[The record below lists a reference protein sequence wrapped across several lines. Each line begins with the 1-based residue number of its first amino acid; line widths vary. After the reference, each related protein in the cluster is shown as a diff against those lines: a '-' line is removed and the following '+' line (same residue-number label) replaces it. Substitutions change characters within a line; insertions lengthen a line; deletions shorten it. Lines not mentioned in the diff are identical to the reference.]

1 MLKKLDFFGSQIQ
14 LRFNKEPTYKSQ
26 IGSIITILII
36 LFISFRFITI
46 LLSVISRKNPFIIY
60 TQRQVDDPSLFVV
73 TSKSFP
79 MAFALENLDSQY
91 FIDEQIYTVSAQ
103 LQQRIQIFNN
113 TSQQYDIVWN
123 VFDIQVQPCTKDNF
137 QNPDNDKYYLNLD
150 YQNMYCFSPD
160 SQLDIQGDFPSLIF
174 SFITFQ
180 VNKCQINCKSEDVI
194 NQYLKKNYFGLQLSD
209 AYVDI
214 TNKDNPFQM
223 YSRDMFWPISTQQQ
237 KDITVYI
244 RNNYVYSDFGWLF
257 SDIITQK
264 FPSYSYQDIDVFP
277 IQQSDDYL
285 LSVTF
290 RFEKQQENVY
300 RRSYLDFIGII
311 SQIGGFAQSLLA
323 IGYLICRKISQLQLN
338 QSIINQIFNYEESE
352 TQNNLQQQFQEL
364 DSEKQQDQKQ
374 QIQQPP
380 NEYQIQE
387 LNQNNKNSFIQ
398 EIYQKNK
405 FNYQNNSNI
414 SIGSHSFK
422 QEQLKAQSKKQQS
435 NEKQDSQAP
444 SFMKQKQ
451 LIIKKRSSK
460 LESSKKQHNQSGQN
474 IGGKQILNKYLQDEI
489 YDQSISQSTQF
500 KNNSNLPSKQINSPQ
515 KVQKK
520 VEKEFSKL
528 FNQQTNCMKMS
539 LWQYFLSYFCPFG
552 KLKQKKKIIQYS
564 IDKLYQNLDILQI
577 LKRLLEVEKLKRLLL
592 DPDQIKLLDYLP
604 KPTIH
609 LDLVL
614 NKQSTENIYK
624 NKEVNLLYQDNRSEM
639 QKAKDAFEAYKK
651 IQNKKNFSL
660 LDQKL
665 IDMLDQ
671 NLVQIFEAQNENSI
685 SQNQHNKSNQQSQQ
699 QSFSFTPLFN
709 FQNEKFKNLDNVSSE
724 AIQHQDAN
732 NCFMNQYDDSKQL
745 ENQNLQFS
753 YQQSINN
760 NRNSVIKNDI
770 FTLHQNYTSNSEQEV
785 EVAQENF
792 YNNLQNQLE
801 NYEIT
806 QK

>member
-14 LRFNKEPTYKSQ
+14 LRFNQEPTYKSQ

-36 LFISFRFITI
+36 TFISFRFLSI
-46 LLSVISRKNPFIIY
+46 LLSVLSRKNPFIIY
-60 TQRQVDDPSLFVV
+60 TQRQVDDPSLFVA

-91 FIDEQIYTVSAQ
+91 FIDEQIYTVSAE
-103 LQQRIQIFNN
+103 LQQRIQNFNN
-113 TSQQYDIVWN
+113 TSQQYDIIWQN
-123 VFDIQVQPCTKDNF
+123 LEIQVQPCTKDNF
-137 QNPDNDKYYLNLD
+137 QNPDNSKYYLNLD
-150 YQNMYCFSPD
+150 YKNMYCFSPD
-160 SQLDIQGDFPSLIF
+160 SQLDIQGDFPSLKFSQIIF
-174 SFITFQ
+174 K
-180 VNKCQINCKSEDVI
+180 VHKCQINCKSEDVI
-194 NQYLKKNYFGLQLSD
+194 NQYLQKNYFGLQLSD

-214 TNKDNPFQM
+214 TEKENPFQM

-237 KDITVYI
+237 KDITIYI

-285 LSVTF
+285 LSVVF
-290 RFEKQQENVY
+290 RLEKQQENVY

-352 TQNNLQQQFQEL
+352 TQENPQQQFQEFM
-364 DSEKQQDQKQ
+364 SEKQQDQKQ
-374 QIQQPP
+374 QNQQSPLA
-380 NEYQIQE
+380 YE
-387 LNQNNKNSFIQ
+387 LNQNQNNQNSYSQ
-398 EIYQKNK
+398 ERNQKNK

-414 SIGSHSFK
+414 SIVSHSFK
-422 QEQLKAQSKKQQS
+422 QEKLKTQSQKQQS
-435 NEKQDSQAP
+435 NEKQVSQAP
-444 SFMKQKQ
+444 SFMKQKH
-451 LIIKKRSSK
+451 LIIKKISSK
-460 LESSKKQHNQSGQN
+460 LETNGKQHNQQIQK
-474 IGGKQILNKYLQDEI
+474 IGSKQILNKYLQDEM
-489 YDQSISQSTQF
+489 YDQSISQSTQL
-500 KNNSNLPSKQINSPQ
+500 KNNSNLPSKQTNSPQ

-539 LWQYFLSYFCPFG
+539 IWQYFLSYFCPFG

-577 LKRLLEVEKLKRLLL
+577 LKRLIEVEKLKRLLL

-624 NKEVNLLYQDNRSEM
+624 NKEINLLYQDNRSEM

-651 IQNKKNFSL
+651 IQNKKNFSM

-671 NLVQIFEAQNENSI
+671 NLVQIFEAQNENFS
-685 SQNQHNKSNQQSQQ
+685 SLHNKSNQQWQQ
-699 QSFSFTPLFN
+699 QSYSLTPLVN
-709 FQNEKFKNLDNVSSE
+709 FQNQKLKNLNNVSSE
-724 AIQHQDAN
+724 AIQHQDALSF
-732 NCFMNQYDDSKQL
+732 FMNLNDDSKQL
-745 ENQNLQFS
+745 EIQNLQSS
-753 YQQSINN
+753 YQKSINN
-760 NRNSVIKNDI
+760 NRNSLIKDEI
-770 FTLHQNYTSNSEQEV
+770 FTLNQNCSSNSEQGV